1 MLDVKDLWC
10 SYGQNAAVKGVS
22 LEVGEGEIVC
32 LLGSNGAGKTTT
44 LMAVS
49 GVVKPKQGR
58 ISFRG
63 TDLTG
68 RKPSDIVKLGVSQ
81 VPEGRRIFGGL
92 TVLENLKAG
101 AYARADRNSFRQ
113 ELDFVFS
120 LFPILA
126 ERTRQDAGTLSG
138 GEQQML
144 ALGRALMSKPKLLLL
159 DEPSLGLA
167 PLLIKQ
173 VFGVMEDIRKA
184 GIAILL
190 VEQNAQAAWP
200 WLTAVTCSRPAGLPC
215 RALRR
220 SFFRVTRSGGRTWA
234 TSRGTIPRRC
244 LKEGTP

>member
-190 VEQNAQAAWP
+190 VEQNAQAA
-200 WLTAVTCSRPAGLPC
+200 LAMADRGYVLETGRIALQGTSQELLSSDAV
-215 RALRR
+215 RR
-220 SFFRVTRSGGRTWA
+220 SYLGY
-234 TSRGTIPRRC
+234 
-244 LKEGTP
+244 

>member
-144 ALGRALMSKPKLLLL
+144 ALGRALMSKPQLLLL

-190 VEQNAQAAWP
+190 VEQNAQAA
-200 WLTAVTCSRPAGLPC
+200 LAMADRGYVLETGRIALQGTSQELLSSDAV
-215 RALRR
+215 RR
-220 SFFRVTRSGGRTWA
+220 SYLGY
-234 TSRGTIPRRC
+234 
-244 LKEGTP
+244 

>member
-101 AYARADRNSFRQ
+101 AYARADRNAFRQ

-144 ALGRALMSKPKLLLL
+144 ALGRALMSKPQLLLL

-190 VEQNAQAAWP
+190 VEQNAQAA
-200 WLTAVTCSRPAGLPC
+200 LAMADRGYVLETGRIALQGTSQELLSSDAV
-215 RALRR
+215 RR
-220 SFFRVTRSGGRTWA
+220 SYLGY
-234 TSRGTIPRRC
+234 
-244 LKEGTP
+244 